1 MLKHTI
7 LGLSRTACAWKNTW
21 TAVWPSHSL
30 AQSQKANFGRGQNLP
45 FGKAALQGFDKR
57 TKNQREY
64 GILL

>member
-1 MLKHTI
+1 VLGKI
-7 LGLSRTACAWKNTW
+7 LGRRFGRAIHLHKA
-21 TAVWPSHSL
+21 
-30 AQSQKANFGRGQNLP
+30 QKANFGRGQNLP